1 MIQMLVQENSSSSV
15 DLNKLS
21 NVVNEVVRNRN
32 FITLKTKVNKLY
44 KKIPDAT
51 TLIHVNQYNTD
62 RQNVEIKN

>member
-21 NVVNEVVRNRN
+21 NVVNEVFRNRN
-32 FITLKTKVNKLY
+32 FITLKTKAIKLY

-62 RQNVEIKN
+62 GQNVEIKN

>member
-21 NVVNEVVRNRN
+21 NVVNEVFRNRN
-32 FITLKTKVNKLY
+32 FITLKTKAIKLY

-51 TLIHVNQYNTD
+51 TLIHVNQ
-62 RQNVEIKN
+62 

>member
-1 MIQMLVQENSSSSV
+1 MIQMLVQENSSSSI
-15 DLNKLS
+15 DLKKLS